1 MRINPLWK
9 YQNYLIWFH
18 ISLIHQFWYIGDPYS
33 TSSQHIFNRYVNTYC
48 TFLVC
53 VCQLPVQS
61 CCLSAAQSIAGSLII
76 YPSVYQFLSI
86 VVSKLD
92 TALFLLKHSL
102 LHRPEPQLHE
112 TINKWSTNEAG
123 HFAEVVVVVR

>member
-1 MRINPLWK
+1 MST
-9 YQNYLIWFH
+9 H
-18 ISLIHQFWYIGDPYS
+18 IALSLFAFASY
-33 TSSQHIFNRYVNTYC
+33 R
-48 TFLVC
+48 
-53 VCQLPVQS
+53 
-61 CCLSAAQSIAGSLII
+61 CLSAAQSIAGLLIII